1 MKMPVPRRLVYTRVG
16 SRSEPLSFVSPIRT
30 AALMRR
36 SFQPLPLVVAVL
48 LIGTLAA
55 SQYACAQNISTSAGN
70 GTAGYRGDG
79 GAATSAE
86 INYPG
91 GVAVDLDGNVYIA
104 DTSNCRIR
112 EVSTSGIITTFAGNG
127 TCGYGGDN
135 GLATGAELNYPEG
148 VAVDGGGNVY
158 IADSSNNR
166 IREVSENNLQQ
177 YIITTV
183 AGNGTAGFS
192 GDGGLAT
199 SAKIDFPLGVGVD
212 LENNLYIADTG
223 NNRVREVPRLGTRTI
238 NTVAGDGSS
247 TYSGDGGPATSAG
260 VNPVGVTFS
269 PGGNMY
275 IVDQDNNRI
284 REVIGTTISTAVGLG
299 EASEYYCGPASGG
312 VQTSVPPGEAKLS
325 CPSGISFNAAG
336 DMYIADTGNQIVREF
351 VSGGNVNLFA
361 GDGTPGYSGDGGPAT
376 SAELYN
382 PDGVAV
388 ANGGPNVNGVYISD
402 QYNSRIR
409 YVP

>member
-1 MKMPVPRRLVYTRVG
+1 MNMPVPYCPVSTRIEP
-16 SRSEPLSFVSPIRT
+16 RSEALTFVSPIRT
-30 AALMRR
+30 ADLRR
-36 SFQPLPLVVAVL
+36 CSFQPLSLLVALL
-48 LIGTLAA
+48 LIGTLSATRHA
-55 SQYACAQNISTSAGN
+55 RAQNISTSAGN
-70 GTAGYRGDG
+70 GTAGYSGDG

-91 GVAVDLDGNVYIA
+91 GVSVDLDGNVYIA

-112 EVSTSGIITTFAGNG
+112 EVSTSGTITTFAGNG

-158 IADSSNNR
+158 IADSGNNR
-166 IREVSENNLQQ
+166 IREVSENDQGE

-199 SAKIDFPLGVGVD
+199 SAEIDFPIGVGVD

-284 REVIGTTISTAVGLG
+284 REVVGTTISTAVGSG

-312 VQTSVPPGEAKLS
+312 VQSSVPPDEANLS

-336 DMYIADTGNQIVREF
+336 DMYIADTGNQIVREY

-361 GDGTPGYSGDGGPAT
+361 GNGTAGYSGDGGPAT